1 MRSPKRANIRVRR
14 RASGKQDMTTVGVTG
29 HRSLHEVS
37 VLTQKIDAAL
47 KQIRETYP
55 APFVIYSALAE
66 GADRLVVWRAFDLM
80 GASLKAIL
88 PLKPADYQAD
98 FSDEDSLTEF
108 QELLGLAQEVVEL
121 PATSPRE
128 AAYEAAGRYILEHV
142 DLLIAVWDGQLPR
155 GRGGTGQIVLEARE
169 NQVPVVWIPID
180 R

>member
-1 MRSPKRANIRVRR
+1 
-14 RASGKQDMTTVGVTG
+14 MTSVGVTG
-29 HRSLHEVS
+29 HRSLHEIS
-37 VLTQKIDAAL
+37 VIIQKIDAAL
-47 KQIRETYP
+47 IQILETYP

-66 GADRLVVWRAFDLM
+66 GADRLVVRRAFDLM

-98 FSDEDSLTEF
+98 FSEEDSLNEF
-108 QELLGLAQEVVEL
+108 QELLALAQEVVEL
-121 PATSPRE
+121 PPTSPRD

-155 GRGGTGQIVLEARE
+155 GQGGTGQIVLEA
-169 NQVPVVWIPID
+169 QKSQIPVVWIQMD